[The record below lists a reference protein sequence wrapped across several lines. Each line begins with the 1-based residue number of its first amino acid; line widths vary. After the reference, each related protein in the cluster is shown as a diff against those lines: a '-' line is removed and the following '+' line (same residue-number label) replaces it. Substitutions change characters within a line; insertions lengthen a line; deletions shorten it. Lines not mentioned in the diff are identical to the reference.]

1 MASLTTNSFC
11 QWIKLSPK
19 QLISGELFEF
29 PVRKLHKNN
38 GRRRSG
44 FVAPASWHAA
54 MLAAFQSFTIRLF
67 LYYTAALLWQPSA
80 ALAEFIVSSL
90 KCCLGLLPVVPRLG
104 LKQRLSPFVLFFFP
118 FRCSSNI
125 HFVHSVRPSSGWGD
139 HDRSDTACCF
149 SF

>member
-1 MASLTTNSFC
+1 MASLTMNSFC
-11 QWIKLSPK
+11 LWIKLSPK

-38 GRRRSG
+38 GRQRSC

-80 ALAEFIVSSL
+80 APAEFIVSSL

-104 LKQRLSPFVLFFFP
+104 LKQHLSPFVLFFF
-118 FRCSSNI
+118 F
-125 HFVHSVRPSSGWGD
+125 PSAAHQIYILYTVWGLLVD
-139 HDRSDTACCF
+139 EEITTAATWPVVIF
-149 SF
+149 